1 MGKWGEAY
9 YRATQGGPGGPSG
22 PREKKLLI
30 YTPADNARE
39 RAAIEKRNRK
49 EARKAL
55 NAAKVRRTHEAKLVI
70 KP

>member
-9 YRATQGGPGGPSG
+9 YRATQGGSGGPSG
-22 PREKKLLI
+22 PREKKLL

-39 RAAIEKRNRK
+39 LAAIEKRNRK
-49 EARKAL
+49 AARKAL
-55 NAAKVRRTHEAKLVI
+55 NAAKISHTHEAKLVI